1 MTRRA
6 SRSFLLSSRMAL
18 AVFGVALALAGVMC
32 GGTTGQEGLQL
43 GSGLDGAAPGEAA
56 GPDMD
61 SGAFDVVIDYTTRT
75 LPDVVAPPDTGAEG
89 GYPWPS
95 CPPFIPVDQNGN
107 PVAQGT
113 EDNEIPAI
121 YSDAGDSGE
130 APAPDGSAC
139 ATYGWLGSPAVNQCF
154 TLDTSPSSFPLL
166 PPCNWC
172 SGVAAQ
178 GSGAGV
184 PLYDLCLNL
193 YICALGTGCGLATK
207 SAPAGC
213 LCGSASAPDCILDAG
228 GPCAAEELA
237 ALQATSVTSQ
247 TLENYNDITPQD
259 PGYCGS
265 ALNFVFQ
272 NAGSLNCFALLDAAV
287 SQ

>member
-95 CPPFIPVDQNGN
+95 CPPFIPVRPERQSRGSGDGGQR
-107 PVAQGT
+107 
-113 EDNEIPAI
+113 
-121 YSDAGDSGE
+121 DSGDLQRRRRQRRSPRARRE
-130 APAPDGSAC
+130 RVRDLRVAGEPGGRPVLHVGYQSVFLSSLAPLQLVLGCRGSGIGCGRA
-139 ATYGWLGSPAVNQCF
+139 ALR
-154 TLDTSPSSFPLL
+154 PLFEPL
-166 PPCNWC
+166 HLRARHRVRTGDEVSARWVSMRERIC
-172 SGVAAQ
+172 SGLHSRR
-178 GSGAGV
+178 G
-184 PLYDLCLNL
+184 
-193 YICALGTGCGLATK
+193 
-207 SAPAGC
+207 
-213 LCGSASAPDCILDAG
+213 
-228 GPCAAEELA
+228 
-237 ALQATSVTSQ
+237 
-247 TLENYNDITPQD
+247 
-259 PGYCGS
+259 
-265 ALNFVFQ
+265 
-272 NAGSLNCFALLDAAV
+272 GSLRRGGARRAPGHVGDESDFGEL
-287 SQ
+287 